1 MAWGLLVP
9 VAIFLLL
16 AYILT
21 NCADEIAYIAAV
33 ILLVSLFL
41 SLILAPWPIKW
52 LLLALVL
59 LSNRKISQPKL
70 EQTVEKSNE
79 KKIKL
84 SYRGIDYEQKS
95 SAVEVTEEEII
106 GKYRGQI
113 YKSSSL
119 KKPIEFQPLAGLK
132 YRGAS
137 IKQEELS
144 QVK

>member
-1 MAWGLLVP
+1 MAWGLMVP

-41 SLILAPWPIKW
+41 SLILAPWQIKW

-70 EQTVEKSNE
+70 EQTVEESNE
-79 KKIKL
+79 KKLKL
-84 SYRGIDYEQKS
+84 SYRGINYEKKPS
-95 SAVEVTEEEII
+95 TMEVTEEEII

-119 KKPIEFQPLAGLK
+119 KKPIEFQPLARLK

-137 IKQEELS
+137 IKQE
-144 QVK
+144 